1 MQHNQCAQTFCEYV
15 DGETTVMGLLSKK
28 EQWHCEKTT
37 EKKFVKKM
45 KKVVTVVSCKC
56 VCHESL
62 GCSIRHHHTSGY
74 TKTFEHCV
82 SKIK

>member
-1 MQHNQCAQTFCEYV
+1 
-15 DGETTVMGLLSKK
+15 MGHLSKK
-28 EQWHCEKTT
+28 EHWHCEKTT
-37 EKKFVKKM
+37 EKKFGK
-45 KKVVTVVSCKC
+45 TVVGCKC

-82 SKIK
+82 AS